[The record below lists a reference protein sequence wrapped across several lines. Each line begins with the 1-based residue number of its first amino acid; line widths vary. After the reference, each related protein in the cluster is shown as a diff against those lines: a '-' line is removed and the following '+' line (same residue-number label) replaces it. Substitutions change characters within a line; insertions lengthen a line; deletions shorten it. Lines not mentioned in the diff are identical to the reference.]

1 MVAHKAHVENGRIV
15 VDEPTDLPDGTT
27 LEVGSLEVLDD
38 DDDLDAEERA
48 ELHGSLDDA
57 IADIEAGHGVDG
69 DEVIRRLLQQT

>member
-48 ELHGSLDDA
+48 ELHSSLDDA